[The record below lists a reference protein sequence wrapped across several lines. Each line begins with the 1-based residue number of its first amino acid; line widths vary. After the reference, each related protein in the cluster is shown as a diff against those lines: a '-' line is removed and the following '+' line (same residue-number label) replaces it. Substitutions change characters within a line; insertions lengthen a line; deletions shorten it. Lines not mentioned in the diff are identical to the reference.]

1 MNRIVPGMG
10 PKRNT
15 RETKGNNMA
24 VISSGSGGGKGIRG
38 RKITYKKP
46 ASRKKST
53 LELLIEKKNALK
65 KAGEEMK
72 RLRR

>member
-1 MNRIVPGMG
+1 MERIVPGTET
-10 PKRNT
+10 KRNI
-15 RETKGNNMA
+15 REIKEDNMA
-24 VISSGSGGGKGIRG
+24 VISSGSGGGKGIKG
-38 RKITYKKP
+38 KKIIYKKP
-46 ASRKKST
+46 AKKST